1 MPLREISTT
10 QANDPQQMSAS
21 QRASQSQRE
30 DDAASRK
37 NVRAAVSRTSRLYRT
52 HTTLNRQLAVHNEF
66 AKQIEEKQAEL
77 VNPRTAELQ
86 NRLGDADKL
95 LDGTQTTRELNRNTA
110 VFCRLT
116 EMGVEQARR
125 LEKNLSKFT
134 ADQYVKKLKRKHMDE
149 GVDEDDDEQAAGEY
163 QEARQSFDWEA
174 LGSASFGMFRTAP
187 TVDFMLGPYARP
199 APPPRRPCHALTS
212 ARASRQ
218 DAAQGQGAQGGAAP
232 EAGGGRRAIP
242 GRHRGG
248 YGDGERGAHGA
259 DAGHDQGV
267 ARGRAPQPP
276 ARLQHA
282 ALLALRTKALP
293 VS

>member
-1 MPLREISTT
+1 M
-10 QANDPQQMSAS
+10 
-21 QRASQSQRE
+21 
-30 DDAASRK
+30 
-37 NVRAAVSRTSRLYRT
+37 
-52 HTTLNRQLAVHNEF
+52 NRQLAVHNEF

-163 QEARQSFDWEA
+163 QEARQSFDWVSQSCARRNCSTRAKQRNQSCET
-174 LGSASFGMFRTAP
+174 LETRTNMP
-187 TVDFMLGPYARP
+187 IQFQT
-199 APPPRRPCHALTS
+199 
-212 ARASRQ
+212 
-218 DAAQGQGAQGGAAP
+218 
-232 EAGGGRRAIP
+232 
-242 GRHRGG
+242 
-248 YGDGERGAHGA
+248 
-259 DAGHDQGV
+259 
-267 ARGRAPQPP
+267 
-276 ARLQHA
+276 
-282 ALLALRTKALP
+282 
-293 VS
+293 

>member
-1 MPLREISTT
+1 M
-10 QANDPQQMSAS
+10 
-21 QRASQSQRE
+21 
-30 DDAASRK
+30 
-37 NVRAAVSRTSRLYRT
+37 
-52 HTTLNRQLAVHNEF
+52 NRQLAVHNEF

-187 TVDFMLGPYARP
+187 TVDFMLGPCARP
-199 APPPRRPCHALTS
+199 APPPRRPA
-212 ARASRQ
+212 ARATR
-218 DAAQGQGAQGGAAP
+218 
-232 EAGGGRRAIP
+232 
-242 GRHRGG
+242 
-248 YGDGERGAHGA
+248 
-259 DAGHDQGV
+259 
-267 ARGRAPQPP
+267 
-276 ARLQHA
+276 
-282 ALLALRTKALP
+282 
-293 VS
+293 